1 MDTGCSIGQISPK
14 ELKQRL
20 DTGKSIVILD
30 VREPHELEICQ
41 LANTVHIPLGALK
54 DRLGELESYKDQEI
68 VVYCRSGGRSQRAA
82 SFLMSSGFKSVFN
95 LSGGILA
102 WADDVDGTVVRY

>member
-1 MDTGCSIGQISPK
+1 MDTGCSVGEIRPK

-20 DTGKSIVILD
+20 DAGKSIVILD

-41 LANTVHIPLGALK
+41 LKNTVHIPLGALK
-54 DRLGELESYKDQEI
+54 ERLGELESYREQEI

-82 SFLMSSGFKSVFN
+82 SLLASNGYKSVYN
-95 LSGGILA
+95 LVGGTLA
-102 WADDVDGTVVRY
+102 WSEEVDPAMPRY